1 MKITVLSIIWMR
13 GLYIMRNIII
23 CMIIV
28 LFANTVMAGCVYK
41 KSYQEPPELSINIGD
56 KQVQYI
62 VAKNHWNGSIY
73 DREDTFKTIMKKESG
88 IEVPSIEIGNNVEVS
103 FKANPPDKFTV
114 SDISIDEKGKQIYT
128 DKEIKIIPV
137 ELKDNKCSFKI
148 GEHFASALSSTY
160 EENKVDIRGYRMTA
174 TWGENECEYAFGT
187 IIDSKL
193 NTICNTQSISSNP
206 YDYIKNSK
214 DFEDIVSMGDEA
226 LTYILAEFKVSK
238 DNGLKEYVMAIA
250 CSKILKED
258 PENKKWASGREWYDN
273 YIEARK

>member
-1 MKITVLSIIWMR
+1 
-13 GLYIMRNIII
+13 
-23 CMIIV
+23 
-28 LFANTVMAGCVYK
+28 
-41 KSYQEPPELSINIGD
+41 
-56 KQVQYI
+56 
-62 VAKNHWNGSIY
+62 
-73 DREDTFKTIMKKESG
+73 MKKESG

>member
-1 MKITVLSIIWMR
+1 
-13 GLYIMRNIII
+13 MRNIII
-23 CMIIV
+23 CMLIV
-28 LFANTVMAGCVYK
+28 LFATTVMAGCVYQ
-41 KSYQEPPELSINIGD
+41 KSYQEPPELSISIGD

-62 VAKNHWNGSIY
+62 TAKNQWNGSKY
-73 DREDTFKTIMKKESG
+73 DREDTFKTIMKEGSG
-88 IEVPSIEIGNNVEVS
+88 IEVPSIEMGNTVEIS
-103 FKANPPDKFTV
+103 FKSNQPDKFTV
-114 SDISIDEKGKQIYT
+114 SDILIDEKGEQIYT
-128 DKEIKIIPV
+128 DKEIKTIPV

-148 GEHFASALSSTY
+148 EEHFASALSSTY

-174 TWGENECEYAFGT
+174 TWGENECEYAFVIKTYKSQKSVGT

-193 NTICNTQSISSNP
+193 NAICSVPSFSSNP

-214 DFEDIVSMGDEA
+214 DFEDIVSMGDDA
-226 LTYILAEFKVSK
+226 LKYLLAEFKVSK

-258 PENKKWASGREWYDN
+258 PENKKWGSGREWYDN